1 MIKSESTFKTFVI
14 NGNLDEE
21 FEENTADGRKTKSLF
36 TMEEE
41 KLVHVQ
47 KWEGRETKIVR
58 YVADDGKLHI
68 DLYIDDIVS
77 REFMS
82 RNPRS

>member
-36 TMEEE
+36 TMEEG

-47 KWEGRETKIVR
+47 KWEGRRKTGPCAE
-58 YVADDGKLHI
+58 
-68 DLYIDDIVS
+68 
-77 REFMS
+77 M
-82 RNPRS
+82 